1 MYGYVLGGIV
11 FFYMHLPLKIRNFY
25 KALLSPNILMAL
37 SQLRSTRKPTGGRY
51 KAGFRK
57 KRLYELGR
65 EPSFTGLGAKRIKI
79 IRVRGDN
86 QKARLLSGDIA
97 NLYDPKAK
105 KYEQVKIKT
114 ISGNPANRHFVRRN
128 IMTKGAIIETD
139 KGKARITSRPGQDG
153 SINAVLV
160 Q

>member
-1 MYGYVLGGIV
+1 
-11 FFYMHLPLKIRNFY
+11 
-25 KALLSPNILMAL
+25 MAL
-37 SQLRSTRKPTGGRY
+37 SQQKSTRKPTGGRY

-65 EPSFTGLGAKRIKI
+65 EPSFTGLGAKRLKI

-86 QKARLLSGDIA
+86 QKARLLSADIA

-105 KYEQVKIKT
+105 KYEQAKIKT

-153 SINAVLV
+153 TVNAVLV